1 MAESSHPC
9 ILQLKAVYETPK
21 HIDVVTEHAP
31 GGELF
36 DLIVERQRFTEDDA
50 RVVLHQVFRAVAYL
64 HSRGIAH
71 RDLKVRKIFFL
82 KKKGFT
88 LIFENLFNVFFLQT
102 IVFFLK

>member
-71 RDLKVRKIFFL
+71 RDLKVREIYLFIFFR
-82 KKKGFT
+82 KKKNKRNHFH
-88 LIFENLFNVFFLQT
+88 FRKSF
-102 IVFFLK
+102 